1 MKQRIRERVLLNTM
15 DTCRWCGKGVRRW
28 KCKYCGRIDGVCR
41 ECHDTAVHC
50 REPGMRARW
59 GRKVEP

>member
-1 MKQRIRERVLLNTM
+1 VKQRIRERDLLVNRT
-15 DTCRWCGKGVRRW
+15 TCRCGAGVRRW

-41 ECHDTAVHC
+41 DCHDLAVHC
-50 REPGMRARW
+50 REPGMRVRW